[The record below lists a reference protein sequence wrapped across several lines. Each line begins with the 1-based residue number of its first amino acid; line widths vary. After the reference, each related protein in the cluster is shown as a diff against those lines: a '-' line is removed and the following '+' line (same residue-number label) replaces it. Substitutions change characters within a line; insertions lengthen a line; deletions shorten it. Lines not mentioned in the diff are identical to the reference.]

1 MTKTRDKADKAV
13 GHLRFEKSA
22 GRYRV
27 FGTVNLGHN
36 FQNRDEEVE
45 YGTVQRHRGS
55 PRWLFQCSRTQ
66 QGGFHYKTRW
76 EAARALY
83 LEYLTD
89 PEILPKGNDGGTQD
103 RILRAARAVARKY
116 GEESHIAQFH
126 MHDHRGDWLPSRTA
140 FKYEDDLM
148 VIYAGARHGGL
159 EIVRKK
165 TPDSTIGNPVC
176 MVTPQ
181 GVCFRTHGEQ
191 IHLVKHIGDLLWE
204 RVTPGAK

>member
-1 MTKTRDKADKAV
+1 MGAPKTASCERLAP
-13 GHLRFEKSA
+13 LP
-22 GRYRV
+22 
-27 FGTVNLGHN
+27 
-36 FQNRDEEVE
+36 
-45 YGTVQRHRGS
+45 GS
-55 PRWLFQCSRTQ
+55 TGKRATSLSSTCT
-66 QGGFHYKTRW
+66 TT
-76 EAARALY
+76 EA
-83 LEYLTD
+83 T
-89 PEILPKGNDGGTQD
+89 G
-103 RILRAARAVARKY
+103 
-116 GEESHIAQFH
+116 S
-126 MHDHRGDWLPSRTA
+126 PSRTA